1 MKKNA
6 VQTARLSWNDEG
18 TPMSEQFADI
28 YFSNQDGLEEARHVF
43 LQGNHFPDRFATHPF
58 TTCVIA
64 ETGFGTGLNFLALW
78 QSFKQFK
85 AENPNAKLQ
94 QLHFI
99 SFEKYPLTQSDL
111 MTAHQCWPELSSFS
125 QSLCENWPQTLPGN
139 QRIMLEN
146 GSVILDLW

>member
-28 YFSNQDGLEEARHVF
+28 YFSNQNGLEEARHVF
-43 LQGNHFPDRFATHPF
+43 LQGNHFPDRFATHPLA
-58 TTCVIA
+58 TCVIA

-85 AENPNAKLQ
+85 TENPNATLQ
-94 QLHFI
+94 
-99 SFEKYPLTQSDL
+99 
-111 MTAHQCWPELSSFS
+111 
-125 QSLCENWPQTLPGN
+125 
-139 QRIMLEN
+139 
-146 GSVILDLW
+146 